1 MHTFTTY
8 EALMTAGFIISTT
21 VAIMQFGFR
30 IQLKNLKEWVRDF
43 VKATVTEHKL
53 ECIQDV
59 EK

>member
-8 EALMTAGFIISTT
+8 DLIMTLGCVIGWT

-30 IQLKNLKEWVRDF
+30 IQFKALKDWVKDF
-43 VKATVTEHKL
+43 VKSQITEHKL
-53 ECIQDV
+53 ECIKDI